1 MILIARNGLA
11 CCRRGIACDES
22 GKRGACLPGAAHVLA
37 PRLRAA
43 RALHNV
49 KPGVASLDCILDRP
63 SRQDCPARIILVGYG
78 KAEEDRDTVYQV
90 LRYVGFEGSI
100 TPIASARYSLR
111 I

>member
-1 MILIARNGLA
+1 M
-11 CCRRGIACDES
+11 
-22 GKRGACLPGAAHVLA
+22 
-37 PRLRAA
+37 RAA

-78 KAEEDRDTVYQV
+78 KAEEDRDIVYQV
-90 LRYVGFEGSI
+90 LRYMGFEGSI
-100 TPIASARYSLR
+100 APIASARYSLR